1 MKKIIGFIIEVLT
14 CRQKIKQLEKDRTSP
29 DKIIELLM
37 NKGLDWYDYDKLDF
51 EDRLKYYNDAQ
62 RVLTNSVFENEVKH
76 FLGDLIQEIAVSDAD
91 YNKDKVLRYSING
104 VKTLIERLE
113 SIPDPRSEDPTKD
126 EIHNYV

>member
-113 SIPDPRSEDPTKD
+113 SIPDPRTEDPTKD
-126 EIHNYV
+126 DIHNYV